1 MTDADCFQRMS
12 KLIMDGRVSD
22 VAALLDSGIDPNGVE
37 SLWSPL
43 LSAAEHEQPEIM
55 RLLVSRGADVNH
67 SDSNNWT
74 PLHNAVDIAI
84 DGTIQCRLPEINW
97 ECVGVLLDLGAN
109 PKLKCVRGKTP
120 WDIVDDYGV
129 KARSSKAFGTP
140 SLFAQ
145 RAITSYNPR

>member
-1 MTDADCFQRMS
+1 MSDADRFQHMS
-12 KLIMDGRVSD
+12 KLIMDGRADD
-22 VAALLDSGIDPNGVE
+22 VAEMLDSGADPNGVQ

-43 LSAAEHEQPEIM
+43 LAAAEHEQPEIM

-84 DGTIQCRLPEINW
+84 DGTIQCGLPVVNW
-97 ECVGVLLDLGAN
+97 DCVGVLLDLGAN
-109 PKLKCVRGKTP
+109 PELKCARGKTP

-129 KARSSKAFGTP
+129 KARSSFDEFMQKRSAK
-140 SLFAQ
+140 
-145 RAITSYNPR
+145 